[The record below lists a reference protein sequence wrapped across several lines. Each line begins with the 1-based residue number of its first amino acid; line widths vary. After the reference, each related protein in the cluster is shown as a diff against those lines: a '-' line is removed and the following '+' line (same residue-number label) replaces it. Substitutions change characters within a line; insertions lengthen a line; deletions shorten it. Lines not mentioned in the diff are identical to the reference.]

1 MVKINRTASAAWSGG
16 LKDGKGSI
24 STESGALKAY
34 PYGFA
39 ARFEGQKGTNPEE
52 LLGAAHAG
60 CFTMALSLILGEAKL
75 TATQMDTTAKVTL
88 EQVEGGFAITAVHL
102 TLKAKIPG
110 TDQKTFEELASKAKA
125 GCPLSKVINATI
137 TLDATLEA

>member
-16 LKDGKGSI
+16 LHDGKGSI
-24 STESGALKAY
+24 STESGALNAY

-60 CFTMALSLILGEAKL
+60 
-75 TATQMDTTAKVTL
+75 
-88 EQVEGGFAITAVHL
+88 
-102 TLKAKIPG
+102 
-110 TDQKTFEELASKAKA
+110 
-125 GCPLSKVINATI
+125 
-137 TLDATLEA
+137 